1 MRCLLSIS
9 LLAIAALGMPRERIK
24 VNNSIILDASVAPK
38 SQPEIQASAMP
49 QQPSEIP
56 DHQFSQIV
64 RNAFKRPPP
73 TNIDSILEEPSE
85 FATASNA
92 ADQLDDSVQN
102 IELAG
107 IEFPLTEV
115 QLLDL
120 GDDLDLAS
128 EADVPLTGTAEQRH
142 YIERILES
150 TVIATGNVI
159 NIGELIDIDINIG
172 TGTGANAGSY
182 SVTNSHR
189 IQHQLRRQ

>member
-9 LLAIAALGMPRERIK
+9 LLAASALGMPRERIK
-24 VNNSIILDASVAPK
+24 VNNISIILDASVAPK
-38 SQPEIQASAMP
+38 SQLEIQASAIP
-49 QQPSEIP
+49 QQPSEVP

-85 FATASNA
+85 FAAGSNA

-120 GDDLDLAS
+120 EDDSDLAS
-128 EADVPLTGTAEQRH
+128 EADV

-150 TVIATGNVI
+150 TVIPTGNVI
-159 NIGELIDIDINIG
+159 SIGELIDIGTSTG
-172 TGTGANAGSY
+172 TGTNADSY
-182 SVTNSHR
+182 PVINSQFFSNHC
-189 IQHQLRRQ
+189 ILSNCHPCT